1 MMANCCP
8 SLFFGTCSKDR
19 AAPKQFSVPLNKLP
33 LLIEEITE
41 EMVENGNL
49 ETTKIHHH
57 HFHHYDQES
66 PSDMT
71 QW

>member
-1 MMANCCP
+1 MP
-8 SLFFGTCSKDR
+8 HFFGALLTAS
-19 AAPKQFSVPLNKLP
+19 PEPE
-33 LLIEEITE
+33 LIEEITE
-41 EMVENGNL
+41 EMIENGNS

-66 PSDMT
+66 PTDMT